1 MKPIEKTVRHKVL
14 HCIAKWLFQFK
25 RFRII
30 LLSIFASFKLYLPE
44 KIISDMKTASFELS
58 ARGVGDAASMEVRNF
73 VFVVGGVEYEC
84 CRFQAC
90 FVSGLVR
97 RLLASDCC
105 LSRVCLQVVDDGGHF
120 QDVVS
125 LMNGR
130 SISITPENAR
140 FLEACAREL
149 ENDELLGRIVGFQ
162 LDCEDI
168 SLSNVVDRLRIKR
181 EFHSD
186 CGDELDF
193 LASHFFEADLDVV
206 RSLSVSDLELVLA
219 NPLLKLESEDQLY
232 DTIVS
237 LSCEKGEGFLVLL
250 RYVEFAF
257 LSEPKLIEFLEHIFP
272 CFVDASVWVSICA
285 CLRRFC
291 SSKAKE
297 DLMKSARYHSMP
309 AVSSIEFDTFSS
321 TSGGFNGIVAHLR
334 GECGGNPH
342 EKGVISITASSTESS
357 AQCHEVV
364 DYGWSSFWFSKDEP
378 NSFIQF
384 DFKSRRVC
392 LSGYSLKSHNGTG
405 QFFVSWVI
413 EVSDDG
419 STWEA
424 VDERNTQDLVGA
436 NKVKTYE
443 CSRQSNKFVRFVR
456 MRQTG
461 KNNYPDDYLILSQI
475 EFFGKLTK

>member
-1 MKPIEKTVRHKVL
+1 ME
-14 HCIAKWLFQFK
+14 
-25 RFRII
+25 
-30 LLSIFASFKLYLPE
+30 
-44 KIISDMKTASFELS
+44 TASFELS
-58 ARGVGDAASMEVRNF
+58 ARAVGDAASVEGRNF

-90 FVSGLVR
+90 FVSGRVR
-97 RLLASDCC
+97 RLLASDSC
-105 LSRVCLQVVDDGGHF
+105 LSRVCLQVADEDGRF

-130 SISITPENAR
+130 SISLTAANAR

-162 LDCEDI
+162 PDREDV
-168 SLSNVVDRLRIKR
+168 SLSNVVDRLRTKR

-186 CGDELDF
+186 CKNELDF
-193 LASHFFEADLDVV
+193 LASHFFEAGLDVV
-206 RSLSVSDLELVLA
+206 RRLSVSDLELVLT

-237 LSCEKGEGFLVLL
+237 LSSEHGESLLVLL

-257 LSEPKLIEFLEHIFP
+257 LSEPKLGEFLERVFP
-272 CFVDASVWVSICA
+272 CFVDSSVWLSVCE

-291 SSKAKE
+291 GSKAKK
-297 DLMKSARYHSMP
+297 DLMKPARYQSAP
-309 AVSSIEFDTFSS
+309 VSSSFGFETFSS
-321 TSGGFNGIVAHLR
+321 AKGAFNGIVAHLR

-342 EKGVISITASSTESS
+342 EKGVISITASSTERNR
-357 AQCHEVV
+357 CHRVV
-364 DYGWSSFWFSKDEP
+364 DYGWNNCWHSKNEA
-378 NSFIQF
+378 NAWVQF

-392 LSGYSLKSHNGTG
+392 LSGYSLKSHGGDRN
-405 QFFVSWVI
+405 FPVSWAI

-424 VDERNTQDLVGA
+424 VDERNTRDLVGA
-436 NKVKTYE
+436 NIERTYE
-443 CSRQSNKFVRFVR
+443 CNRQSDRFVRFVR
-456 MRQTG
+456 LRQTG
-461 KNNYPDDYLILSQI
+461 KTSHNQEILLLSQI